1 VIGAGGAAIVAAFFF
16 GTLFLLNSMDSKTRD
31 AQRTEDVKILKS
43 ALGQYRAAR
52 GVFPAPFPDN
62 SADDLKAALVDGGY
76 LKSIPRDPLP
86 PRSYRYTTAGVTD
99 GQRYGLKISTEREG
113 DCVTGV
119 GFESA
124 GWWGRFPPCPF

>member
-1 VIGAGGAAIVAAFFF
+1 MVGGVAIVAVSFF
-16 GTLFLLNSMDSKTRD
+16 GTLFVLNSMDSKTRD
-31 AQRTEDVKILKS
+31 AQRKEDARIIRS

-52 GVFPAPFPDN
+52 GVFPSPFRENP
-62 SADDLKAALVDGGY
+62 ADDLKAALVDGGY

-86 PRSYRYTTAGVTD
+86 PRSYRYTTDGVTD

-113 DCVTGV
+113 DCITGV
-119 GFESA
+119 GFEGA